1 MFNNYGFIYV
11 TTNNVNGKKYIGQCS
26 LQQKNKTESYLG
38 SGKALKAAISKYGR
52 ESFSREIIFVAFSAA
67 DLNWAE
73 QTLIEEFNATKSAE
87 WYNIA
92 PGGRASLGFTGK
104 KHSKERNEKLSE
116 KMKGHSVSQKVI
128 DNMRKLGQAERS
140 DVQRDVAKRTASSM
154 GKANGIPITIN
165 DKTYASIKEA
175 KTALN
180 IKSYYQLQKFIQ
192 ACQ

>member
-140 DVQRDVAKRTASSM
+140 DVQRDVAKRIASSM

-165 DKTYASIKEA
+165 DITYASSKEA
-175 KTALN
+175 MTALN

>member
-116 KMKGHSVSQKVI
+116 KMKGHAVSQKVI

-140 DVQRDVAKRTASSM
+140 DVQRDVAKRIASSM

-165 DKTYASIKEA
+165 DITYASSKEA
-175 KTALN
+175 MTALN

>member
-11 TTNNVNGKKYIGQCS
+11 TTNNVNGKKYLGQCS

-73 QTLIEEFNATKSAE
+73 RTLIEEFNATKSAE

-140 DVQRDVAKRTASSM
+140 DIQRDVAKRIASSM
-154 GKANGIPITIN
+154 GKANGVPITIN
-165 DKTYASIKEA
+165 NITYASSKEA
-175 KTALN
+175 MTALN